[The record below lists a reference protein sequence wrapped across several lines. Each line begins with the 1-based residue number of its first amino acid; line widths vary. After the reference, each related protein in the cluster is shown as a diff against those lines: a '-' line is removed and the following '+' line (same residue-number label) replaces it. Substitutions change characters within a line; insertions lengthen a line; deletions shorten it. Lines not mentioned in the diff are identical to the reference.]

1 MAGLSDAYSKIVN
14 WAITTV
20 VIFAVLI
27 FGGVFIGKTDEV
39 GQSILTSGAGGN
51 QSAVQANISSLTGD
65 YFTASSELS
74 TVVITVIS
82 FVILAALLILLYYFV
97 RALKDTSDG
106 KDGGPGDLI

>member
-1 MAGLSDAYSKIVN
+1 MAGLSTAYSNIVN

-39 GQSILTSGAGGN
+39 GQSIVTDASVQGN
-51 QSAVQANISSLTGD
+51 LSALTGD
-65 YFTASSELS
+65 YFAASSELS

-82 FVILAALLILLYYFV
+82 FLILAALLILLYYFV
-97 RALKDTSDG
+97 RALKNTDG
-106 KDGGPGDLI
+106 NGNGPGDLI